1 MTTNEKIQQMS
12 ATAQRIMPQGGEAW
26 LFGSQARGTAR
37 LRDDGERL
45 AVDIDKDRITLEDY
59 GKYAYPFQELGWDID
74 AMVSPIVYTKK
85 DWERSSF
92 TPFYKNVMQDRIRL

>member
-1 MTTNEKIQQMS
+1 MNTVEKIKQMS
-12 ATAQRIMPQGGEAW
+12 ATAKRIMPSGGEAW

-37 LRDDGERL
+37 EDSDW
-45 AVDIDKDRITLEDY
+45 DILILLEKEGHITLEDY

-74 AMVSPIVYTKK
+74 AMVSPIVYTKR

>member
-12 ATAQRIMPQGGEAW
+12 ATAQRIMPWGGEAW

-37 LRDDGERL
+37 QDSDWDILIL
-45 AVDIDKDRITLEDY
+45 IDKDRITLEDY

-92 TPFYKNVMQDRIRL
+92 TPFYKNVMQDRIKL